1 MAKFEGI
8 SINML
13 NNQWEQI
20 GGDVSYSQYGLTI
33 GKFNKELGEIEV
45 YQFSPMDDGT
55 EKWLVHNAIYNL
67 VDYKHKTLKDFGLDE
82 STKLTWSLI
91 VNCLM
96 NDGEMS
102 EEWNFEEN
110 NKLTPL
116 FPSFKEAYKFVMGDD
131 EFVAWND

>member
-1 MAKFEGI
+1 MSKFEGI
-8 SINML
+8 NVNMS

-33 GKFNKELGEIEV
+33 GKYNEELEEIEV

-67 VDYKHKTLKDFGLDE
+67 VDYKDKTLKDFGLDE
-82 STKLTWSLI
+82 SNELSWRLI
-91 VNCLM
+91 VDCLM

-102 EEWNFEEN
+102 DELEFEEN
-110 NKLTPL
+110 EKLTPL
-116 FPSFKEAYKFVMGDD
+116 FPSFEKAYKFVMGSD
-131 EFVAWND
+131 EFKVWKD